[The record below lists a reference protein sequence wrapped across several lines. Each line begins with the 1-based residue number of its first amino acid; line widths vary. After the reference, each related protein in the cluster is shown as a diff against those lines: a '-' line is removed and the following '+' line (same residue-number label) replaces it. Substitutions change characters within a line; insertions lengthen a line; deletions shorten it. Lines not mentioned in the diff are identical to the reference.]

1 MALWINAGKRWNE
14 VDIDHV
20 IVNKRKEGRRER
32 ERKRKDLRRT
42 IRDMGCLFTYFFR
55 PSPNADIV
63 EIPPAP
69 IFSW

>member
-1 MALWINAGKRWNE
+1 MEE
-14 VDIDHV
+14 VDIDHD
-20 IVNKRKEGRRER
+20 IVNKRKEGE
-32 ERKRKDLRRT
+32 KKDLRA